1 MRNLRW
7 FIVCVWFVLAMV
19 SYIDRMNLAIAAVPI
34 MKQFQISAT
43 TFGYVV
49 SAFTIGYCLF
59 SVPVGVI
66 LDKYGIKKPTI
77 IFTIGWA
84 FFSILS
90 GAAWALFPLLVF
102 RFIFGMSETVLA
114 PGFIGLNN
122 NWMLPKE
129 RGRTSGLFLASVMV
143 GTVLGG
149 PINALAVSIWDWRA
163 AFYVTGILSLFVT
176 LLIYFFIKDRP
187 REHRRITKEELELIE
202 QEHEK
207 EAQGIGK
214 STVKP
219 TIQVGLSAVF
229 KNKTIWVTGI
239 ALFLINFLY
248 WANLQWLPT
257 YFRLVRHTTIM
268 GSGFYTAL
276 PFIAAALGNY
286 ISGELTDRV
295 FKKMRIPIIVIGAI
309 MAAPFAVW
317 AMVSP
322 SVVGSV
328 AGFMLMAF
336 FNGWAISQSYTLPM
350 EIFPNLKHRAP
361 TISAFYIACNSMAG
375 IIAPLIV
382 GPILDSTGS
391 FSSAFYIFAAANV
404 VGGLIFLSVYKT
416 EKKLKKLSLLDI
428 QNSISQQT

>member
-7 FIVCVWFVLAMV
+7 FIVCVWFVLGMV

-34 MKQFQISAT
+34 MKQFQISTT

-49 SAFTIGYCLF
+49 SAFTIGYCIF
-59 SVPVGVI
+59 SVPAGVI
-66 LDKYGIKKPTI
+66 LDKYGIKKTAI

-84 FFSILS
+84 VTSILS
-90 GAAWALFPLLVF
+90 GAAWSLLPLIVF

-122 NWMLPKE
+122 NWMLPQE

-149 PINALAVSIWDWRA
+149 PINAAAVSMWDWRA
-163 AFYVTGILSLFVT
+163 SFYVTGIISLFVT
-176 LLIYFFIKDRP
+176 LLIYLFIKDRP
-187 REHRRITKEELELIE
+187 REHRWIDREELQLIE
-202 QEHEK
+202 QEHQK
-207 EAQGIGK
+207 EAQGLGD
-214 STVKP
+214 STVRH
-219 TIQVGLSAVF
+219 TTQVGLSTVL
-229 KNKTIWVTGI
+229 KNKTLWVTGI

-257 YFRLVRHTTIM
+257 YFRLARHTTIM

-286 ISGELTDRV
+286 VSGELTDRV
-295 FKKMRIPIIVIGAI
+295 FMKMRIPVIVIGA
-309 MAAPFAVW
+309 MLAAPFAVW

-322 SVVGSV
+322 SIVGSV
-328 AGFMLMAF
+328 AGFMCMAF

-361 TISAFYIACNSMAG
+361 TISAFYVTCNSVAG

-382 GPILDSTGS
+382 GPIFDSTGS

-404 VGGLIFLSVYKT
+404 GGGLIFLTAYKT
-416 EKKLKKLSLLDI
+416 EKKLKT
-428 QNSISQQT
+428 QSQQDIKHTVSEQA